1 VATIT
6 HLKHKFVSFLFFII
20 FDALITLFIFLL
32 NRNIFGSILK
42 YMTNT
47 SKLTLPSL
55 FVDSVEKFAKE
66 TSLVFTGE
74 KNYTYKEMGDDVD
87 LLAGVLTDLGVQKND
102 KVALLSTNMPNWGVA
117 FFAISKLG
125 AVVVPILPDFHE
137 NEVKTIIE
145 HSESKLLFV
154 SEGLYKSVNE
164 EASNLIKH
172 MILVD
177 SFAIVPKGTNATDL
191 NTLESS
197 LTSPKKA
204 IPQVEI
210 EEEDLASII
219 YTSGTTG
226 NSKGVMLTHKNLAW
240 TTQQA
245 RSLYQ
250 VKVEDRFLSVLPLSH
265 SLENTVGFLLAIK
278 NGASVHYLRKP
289 PVASVLLPALE
300 LVKPTIM
307 LTVPLII
314 EKVFKAKILPKFQ
327 KSPVMRF
334 LYSLSPIR
342 KVLHKVAAG
351 KLYKTFGGELNFFG
365 IGGAKLDPNVERF
378 LIEGNFPYAIGYGL
392 TETSP
397 LLAGA
402 VGKNRIIGSTGIAME
417 GVTLRIANADPIT
430 GEGEIQAQ
438 GLNVMR
444 GYYKAPEI
452 TKEVFTED
460 GWFRTGDRGSF
471 DKNNRLSIKGRIK
484 TMIVGA
490 SGENIYPEEIESVIN
505 KMRFVLES
513 LVVEKKG
520 KLVAMIHLNMEEM
533 EENFKHLKSEAKQYF
548 NEKSEET
555 LKEIQKKVNEEVNKF
570 SRIQQVILQ
579 PNPFERTPTKKIKR
593 FLYA

>member
-1 VATIT
+1 
-6 HLKHKFVSFLFFII
+6 
-20 FDALITLFIFLL
+20 
-32 NRNIFGSILK
+32 
-42 YMTNT
+42 MTNT